1 MSMKRSKPVRSFG
14 GSSAGLS
21 DDPFTKAPVVE
32 KTFAELTEGKEDD
45 AFAPFD
51 IGKRYEK
58 GDLFLHAK
66 FGKGVVTV
74 VEGSKIEVLFADQKR
89 KLGHAMS

>member
-32 KTFAELTEGKEDD
+32 KTFTELTDGKEDD
-45 AFAPFD
+45 SFRPFD
-51 IGKRYEK
+51 LGKRYEK
-58 GDLFLHAK
+58 GDLLAHSK
-66 FGKGVVTV
+66 FGKGVVTG
-74 VEGSKIEVLFADQKR
+74 VEGAKIEVLFADQMR